1 MSEHDV
7 EPRSPDEEMPGWD
20 FADPLKRRH
29 EREDEDMPGLDPAI
43 TIPPE
48 D

>member
-1 MSEHDV
+1 VSEQDV
-7 EPRSPDEEMPGWD
+7 EPTSPEEEMPGWD

>member
-1 MSEHDV
+1 VSEHDV
-7 EPRSPDEEMPGWD
+7 ERVSPEEDIPDWD
-20 FADPLKRRH
+20 FADPLKRRA
-29 EREDEDMPGLDPAI
+29 EGEEEDVPGLDPAI